1 MNPSYGVD
9 GIRHDCV
16 DNLRS
21 AVAQTASDALS
32 NASMPYVLKIADKG
46 WLAAIKED
54 VALRRGL
61 GFVFGYLTLQTDS
74 QRSEQ
79 TLYIS

>member
-1 MNPSYGVD
+1 
-9 GIRHDCV
+9 
-16 DNLRS
+16 
-21 AVAQTASDALS
+21 
-32 NASMPYVLKIADKG
+32 MPYVLKMGDKG

>member
-1 MNPSYGVD
+1 
-9 GIRHDCV
+9 
-16 DNLRS
+16 
-21 AVAQTASDALS
+21 
-32 NASMPYVLKIADKG
+32 MPYVLKIADKG

-61 GFVFGYLTLQTDS
+61 GFAFGYLTLQTDS